1 MAWRVMT
8 VFILTRCRRPARAPL
23 QPLVTSRAV
32 WRTNGRK
39 ARCSVRVTSWALVRG
54 SPDLVRPAAAEGG
67 RIRAVWDAQTTA
79 RGAVCSAVQCSALHC
94 TRHRSTV
101 QHSTPADAVRVLCG
115 ALCLLSCAVLC
126 RANNV
131 RHHAAAD
138 AAAGLVPVPRE
149 HGRQLQRGRGVPDEQ
164 PGPRRPGMCVCV
176 CVCVCMCVCATARVR
191 LCDHVLAW
199 SSRGHTRSRSRSP
212 SLALVRVRLLS
223 LSLSFSPSHAPPLSL
238 SGPGFQRGRPQ
249 LQGAQH
255 GECLER
261 CEHIHTCW
269 LSHRSLSHTRIPTHI
284 VSLTTTAGRERE
296 RQPGRPLADDPQ
308 DRLLHEQ
315 QVKRVLEQQM
325 AGRRRQTN
333 SAPCTG
339 EGRGRVAHWETERE
353 REREVGKGECAD

>member
-176 CVCVCMCVCATARVR
+176 CVCVCMCVCDGARAFV
-191 LCDHVLAW
+191 
-199 SSRGHTRSRSRSP
+199 
-212 SLALVRVRLLS
+212 
-223 LSLSFSPSHAPPLSL
+223 
-238 SGPGFQRGRPQ
+238 
-249 LQGAQH
+249 
-255 GECLER
+255 
-261 CEHIHTCW
+261 
-269 LSHRSLSHTRIPTHI
+269 
-284 VSLTTTAGRERE
+284 
-296 RQPGRPLADDPQ
+296 
-308 DRLLHEQ
+308 
-315 QVKRVLEQQM
+315 
-325 AGRRRQTN
+325 
-333 SAPCTG
+333 
-339 EGRGRVAHWETERE
+339 
-353 REREVGKGECAD
+353 

>member
-1 MAWRVMT
+1 
-8 VFILTRCRRPARAPL
+8 
-23 QPLVTSRAV
+23 
-32 WRTNGRK
+32 
-39 ARCSVRVTSWALVRG
+39 
-54 SPDLVRPAAAEGG
+54 
-67 RIRAVWDAQTTA
+67 
-79 RGAVCSAVQCSALHC
+79 VQCSALHC

-223 LSLSFSPSHAPPLSL
+223 LSLS
-238 SGPGFQRGRPQ
+238 
-249 LQGAQH
+249 
-255 GECLER
+255 
-261 CEHIHTCW
+261 
-269 LSHRSLSHTRIPTHI
+269 LSHFLHLTLHLSHCQGPASNVADRSFKEHNMASAWNGVSTYTRAGSRIARSLTHAFRHT
-284 VSLTTTAGRERE
+284 
-296 RQPGRPLADDPQ
+296 
-308 DRLLHEQ
+308 
-315 QVKRVLEQQM
+315 
-325 AGRRRQTN
+325 
-333 SAPCTG
+333 
-339 EGRGRVAHWETERE
+339 
-353 REREVGKGECAD
+353 